1 MKIRKP
7 GARGKRRRSKRE
19 AAETLKK
26 SDVLEAERLENLEEN
41 LEGNLE
47 GNLEE
52 NLEENLMEETPPPD
66 GFMEG
71 GEADF
76 GFVHMIMA
84 Q

>member
-19 AAETLKK
+19 AAERLKK
-26 SDVLEAERLENLEEN
+26 SDVLEAELFEN
-41 LEGNLE
+41 LEGNS
-47 GNLEE
+47 
-52 NLEENLMEETPPPD
+52 MEETPPPD
-66 GFMEG
+66 DFMEG

-84 Q
+84 

>member
-26 SDVLEAERLENLEEN
+26 SDLLEAEMLENLEEN
-41 LEGNLE
+41 LLK
-47 GNLEE
+47 
-52 NLEENLMEETPPPD
+52 NLMEETPPPD
-66 GFMEG
+66 DIMEG

-84 Q
+84 

>member
-26 SDVLEAERLENLEEN
+26 SDLLEAEMLENLEEN
-41 LEGNLE
+41 LLK
-47 GNLEE
+47 
-52 NLEENLMEETPPPD
+52 NLMEETPPPD
-66 GFMEG
+66 DIMEG

-76 GFVHMIMA
+76 GFVHIIMA

>member
-26 SDVLEAERLENLEEN
+26 SDVLEAERMENLEEN
-41 LEGNLE
+41 LEKNF
-47 GNLEE
+47 EE
-52 NLEENLMEETPPPD
+52 NLEWNLMEETPPPD
-66 GFMEG
+66 DIMEG

-84 Q
+84 

>member
-7 GARGKRRRSKRE
+7 GTRGKRRRSKRE
-19 AAETLKK
+19 AEETLKE

-41 LEGNLE
+41 LE
-47 GNLEE
+47 
-52 NLEENLMEETPPPD
+52 EETPPPD
-66 GFMEG
+66 DFMEG

-84 Q
+84 

>member
-1 MKIRKP
+1 MK
-7 GARGKRRRSKRE
+7 E
-19 AAETLKK
+19 
-26 SDVLEAERLENLEEN
+26 SDVLEAERLEDLEEN

-47 GNLEE
+47 
-52 NLEENLMEETPPPD
+52 EETPPPD
-66 GFMEG
+66 DFMEG